1 MSEVMICFLCIVT
14 TQRRLTT
21 LNVSPPPKKKKQI
34 IKKPIHTVNSGL
46 SLLILLVSPFYSPFL
61 LYRKHYIILL
71 REMLL
76 LLGYHQLTP

>member
-1 MSEVMICFLCIVT
+1 MSEVMICFFMYRDHTEKTNNIKCV
-14 TQRRLTT
+14 
-21 LNVSPPPKKKKQI
+21 PPPQKKNQI